1 MFNRGI
7 LFSLIFLVSCQMTP
21 PIQEMS
27 DARQAILAAQ
37 ELGAG
42 NKSTPDIKAA
52 ESYLKMAERG
62 LKAGYYSQARNNA
75 IKAKEKALQSLLT
88 LEKIGKEH

>member
-7 LFSLIFLVSCQMTP
+7 LFSLIFLVSCQMSP

-27 DARQAILAAQ
+27 DARQAILVAQ
-37 ELGAG
+37 ESGAG
-42 NKSTPDIKAA
+42 NTTPGIKAA

-88 LEKIGKEH
+88 LEKIGNEH